1 MRRVAPPSYRYG
13 PLAPLFAGALIVGAW
28 QLGVSLSGVPV
39 SFLPSPWVVL
49 VTLAQQRGVLW
60 DNSLTTLLETV
71 LGVTLAVVAALVWAL
86 LLDRSRLLRRALTP
100 YLVASQTIP
109 IIVLAPLM
117 LLWFGY
123 GLLPKVLLVALFAFF
138 PIVLSTLS
146 GLDETPAE
154 HHDLMRSFAASPWQ
168 TFRLRWPSA
177 LPSFFAGLRI
187 TLTYSVTGAIFAE
200 YVGGFSGLG
209 ILLQTAANSRAT
221 PLVFAIIVVIALL
234 SSLLVALV
242 TLLERLLMPWRF
254 Q

>member
-1 MRRVAPPSYRYG
+1 MRSVAPPSHRYG
-13 PLAPLFAGALIVGAW
+13 RLAPLVAGALMLGGW
-28 QLGVSLSGVPV
+28 QLGVQLSGVPA
-39 SFLPSPWVVL
+39 SFLPSPWAVL
-49 VTLAQQRGVLW
+49 STLVEQRGLLW
-60 DNSLTTLLETV
+60 ENSLTTLLETV
-71 LGVTLAVVAALVWAL
+71 LGVGLAVASALVWAL

-100 YLVASQTIP
+100 YLVASQTVP

-117 LLWFGY
+117 LLWFGF

-234 SSLLVALV
+234 SSLLVSGV
-242 TLLERLLMPWRF
+242 RVLERLVMPWRF
-254 Q
+254 P

>member
-1 MRRVAPPSYRYG
+1 MKRRSAVAP
-13 PLAPLFAGALIVGAW
+13 FVAGVLILGAW
-28 QLGVSLSGVPV
+28 QLGVSLSGVPK
-39 SFLPSPWVVL
+39 SFLPSPAVVFT
-49 VTLAQQRGVLW
+49 TLFEQRGLLW
-60 DNSLTTLLETV
+60 DNSLTTLSETA
-71 LGVTLAVVAALVWAL
+71 LGVLLAVVGALLWAL
-86 LLDRSRLLRRALTP
+86 LLDRSGLLRRALLP

-117 LLWFGY
+117 LLWFGF

-146 GLDETPAE
+146 GLEQTPTE
-154 HHDLMRSFAASPWQ
+154 RLDLMRSLAASPWQ
-168 TFRLRWPSA
+168 TFRFLRWPGA

-209 ILLQTAANSRAT
+209 ILLQTAANSRAM
-221 PLVFAIIVVIALL
+221 PLVFASVVVIALL
-234 SSLLVALV
+234 SSLLVAGV
-242 TLLERLLMPWRF
+242 RLLERLTMPWRF

>member
-1 MRRVAPPSYRYG
+1 MKPLPYRSG
-13 PLAPLFAGALIVGAW
+13 WLAPAAAGVLILSVW
-28 QLGVSLSGVPV
+28 QLGVQLSGVPP
-39 SFLPSPWVVL
+39 SFLPSPWVVFSTL
-49 VTLAQQRGVLW
+49 VAQRDLLW

-71 LGVTLAVVAALVWAL
+71 VGVSLAVASALVWAL

-117 LLWFGY
+117 LLWFGF

-177 LPSFFAGLRI
+177 LPSFLAGLRI

-221 PLVFAIIVVIALL
+221 PLVFAVIVVIALL
-234 SSLLVALV
+234 SSLLVAGV
-242 TLLERLLMPWRF
+242 RVLERLLMPWRF

>member
-1 MRRVAPPSYRYG
+1 VKRFGGV
-13 PLAPLFAGALIVGAW
+13 LAPFTAGILILGVWQVGA
-28 QLGVSLSGVPV
+28 SLSGVPA
-39 SFLPSPWVVL
+39 SFLPSPWVVF
-49 VTLAQQRGVLW
+49 VTLFEQRALLW
-60 DNSLTTLLETV
+60 NNSLTTLLETA
-71 LGVTLAVVAALVWAL
+71 LGVLLAVVAALVWAL
-86 LLDRSRLLRRALTP
+86 LLDQSELLKRALLP
-100 YLVASQTIP
+100 YLVASQTVP

-117 LLWFGY
+117 LLWFGF

-146 GLDETPAE
+146 GLAQTPSE
-154 HHDLMRSFAASPWQ
+154 RHDLMRSLAASPWQ
-168 TFRLRWPSA
+168 TFYLLRWPGA

-221 PLVFAIIVVIALL
+221 PLVFATIVIIALL
-234 SSLLVALV
+234 SSLLVAGV
-242 TLLERLLMPWRF
+242 RLLERLTMPWRF

>member
-1 MRRVAPPSYRYG
+1 MKFRGV
-13 PLAPLFAGALIVGAW
+13 LAPLVAGVLLLGLW
-28 QLGVSLSGVPV
+28 QLGVSLSAVPA
-39 SFLPSPWVVL
+39 SFLPSPVV
-49 VTLAQQRGVLW
+49 VITTLFEQRNLLW
-60 DNSLTTLLETV
+60 HNSLTTLSETA
-71 LGVTLAVVAALVWAL
+71 LGVLLAVAAALVWAL
-86 LLDRSRLLRRALTP
+86 LLDQSGLLRRALLP
-100 YLVASQTIP
+100 YLVASQTVP

-117 LLWFGY
+117 LLWFGF

-146 GLDETPAE
+146 GLAQTPPE
-154 HHDLMRSFAASPWQ
+154 RHDLMRALAASPWQ
-168 TFRLRWPSA
+168 TFRLLRWPGA

-221 PLVFAIIVVIALL
+221 PLVFATIVVIALL
-234 SSLLVALV
+234 SSLLVAGV
-242 TLLERLLMPWRF
+242 GLLERLTMPWRF